1 MKIAILDAHT
11 TNPGDLSW
19 DPIAAYGRLA
29 VYDYTLP
36 AEIVSH
42 TGDAEIIV
50 ANAVPFDRDA
60 FAALPNLKFLDVM
73 STGYNHIDLKAAKEF
88 GVAVANVPGYSTDAV
103 AQHTIALLLA
113 LTNKVALHN
122 ESVQRGDYFDAQ
134 DDCYFLSPLT
144 LLAGKT
150 FGIIGYGNIGK
161 KAGAIAAA
169 FGMEVIPYSKDPK
182 RAQRADVVSLHC
194 PLTPENRQI
203 INESFIANMKT
214 GAILINTA
222 RGGLVDEKALADA
235 LESGKLSGAGVDT
248 LTVEPPKRENPSP
261 LMGLGNCVI
270 TPHNA
275 WMPVETR
282 ELLIQ
287 ITADNIGSFLAG
299 GRLNRVDQE

>member
-1 MKIAILDAHT
+1 MKITILDGYT
-11 TNPGDLSW
+11 TNAGDISW
-19 DPIAAYGRLA
+19 DPIAAYGQLS
-29 VYDYTLP
+29 VFDHTLP
-36 AEIVSH
+36 EEISSH
-42 TGDAEIIV
+42 AADAEIIV
-50 ANAVPFDRDA
+50 ANAVPFDRNA
-60 FAALPNLKFLDVM
+60 FAVLPNLKFLDIM
-73 STGYNHIDLKAAKEF
+73 STGYNHVDLDAAREF

-113 LTNKVALHN
+113 LTNKVSLHD
-122 ESVQRGDYFDAQ
+122 ESVRRGDYFDAE

-161 KAGAIAAA
+161 KVGVIAAA
-169 FGMEVIPYSKDPK
+169 LGMEVIPYSTDPIGARK
-182 RAQRADVVSLHC
+182 ADVVSLHC
-194 PLTPENRQI
+194 PLTMENRGM
-203 INESFIANMKT
+203 INETFIGDMKT

-235 LESGKLSGAGVDT
+235 LRSGKLSGAGLDV

-282 ELLIQ
+282 ELLVQ
-287 ITADNIGSFLAG
+287 IAADNIGSFLAG
-299 GRLNRVDQE
+299 GLFNRVD